1 MSNEEHART
10 LSAVSEI
17 YPAGD
22 IYDALRE
29 GAAALRAV
37 DRAMAALR
45 FVAGGDPIL
54 IAELR
59 ALQKQVA
66 ELEDLFLDAHGITGE
81 GDIGVSI
88 KTIEKWRDA
97 YAANHYRPIPDP
109 PEGA

>member
-1 MSNEEHART
+1 MSNEEHAKT
-10 LSAVSEI
+10 LSAVAER

-22 IYDALRE
+22 VLDALRA
-29 GAAALRAV
+29 GAAAMRAV
-37 DRAMAALR
+37 DRAISVLR
-45 FVAGGDPIL
+45 FQAGSDPIL
-54 IAELR
+54 IAALR
-59 ALQKQVA
+59 ASKKQVA
-66 ELEDLFLDAHGITGE
+66 QLEDLFLDAHGITGE